1 MRHESRGWKEWGY
14 SLYSHIW
21 IYAQQ
26 NREGLIMT
34 AMVMGSAMTTGPD
47 GHHQYYIFLSQSIV
61 HALDYE
67 HLDEVMLLIQT
78 CNQECSIPL
87 CFSIGNSQKASY
99 FQ

>member
-1 MRHESRGWKEWGY
+1 M
-14 SLYSHIW
+14 
-21 IYAQQ
+21 
-26 NREGLIMT
+26 EGVGILTVFTHMDVC
-34 AMVMGSAMTTGPD
+34 AAKQGRADHDSYGHGFCNCPD
-47 GHHQYYIFLSQSIV
+47 GHHQYYIFLSQPIV

-87 CFSIGNSQKASY
+87 CFSIGNSQKVSY